1 MFFKNAAMRFTAG
14 VLIASAMAAPA
25 LAVAGVT
32 NTGSSK
38 LNLRAQASS
47 SSSVVTKIP
56 GGSSVEVL
64 NTDTAGWYQISFSG
78 MTGYV
83 ASQYV
88 DLVQQPETVR
98 GRIADGP
105 LNIRSAPSTS
115 GAKCGKLYAGDEVEI
130 LEQLDGWYRINKGY
144 VSAGYVTLLTES
156 VTQSAEAVET
166 ITPIEIVAPVE
177 IAAAPA
183 AQAPAETEELY
194 GRIVDGP
201 LNIRSA
207 PSTSGS
213 KCGKLYAGKVVKLL
227 ESLDGWY
234 RIEGGYI
241 SADYVAIVDES
252 AMSASTVADQ
262 AVELAM
268 QYVGYPYVY
277 GGSSPKGFDCSG
289 FTSYIYKQFGISL
302 NRSAAS
308 QLDNG
313 TPVAMSELLPGD
325 LVLFKKAGTGSKRAS
340 HVGIYIGNHKFVHAS
355 TYGVGVIVNDL
366 SDAYYTT
373 GFVGGRRVV

>member
-1 MFFKNAAMRFTAG
+1 MFFKRVVMRITAG
-14 VLIASAMAAPA
+14 ILTVSALAAPA
-25 LAVAGVT
+25 MAVQGVT

-38 LNLRAQASS
+38 LNLRAEASAAGS
-47 SSSVVTKIP
+47 ALTKIP
-56 GGSSVEVL
+56 GGSTVEVL
-64 NTDTAGWYQISFSG
+64 NTDLNGWYQISFSG

-88 DLVQQPETVR
+88 DLAQESAAVQ
-98 GRIADGP
+98 GRITNGP
-105 LNIRSAPSTS
+105 LNIRST
-115 GAKCGKLYAGDEVEI
+115 
-130 LEQLDGWYRINKGY
+130 
-144 VSAGYVTLLTES
+144 
-156 VTQSAEAVET
+156 
-166 ITPIEIVAPVE
+166 
-177 IAAAPA
+177 
-183 AQAPAETEELY
+183 
-194 GRIVDGP
+194 
-201 LNIRSA
+201 

-213 KCGKLYAGKVVKLL
+213 KCGKLYAGQEVEIL

-234 RIEGGYI
+234 RIAQGYVSADYVTILTSGAPAAVALSAEPAPAAEASAEAAAPAEQTSVDDAVYARVNVSSLNVRSAPSTGAEKCGKLYAGKVVEVLETLDGWYRFDGGYI
-241 SADYVAIVDES
+241 SADYVTLVDAS
-252 AMSASTVADQ
+252 ALATSSIADQ
-262 AVELAM
+262 AVELALS
-268 QYVGYPYVY
+268 YLGSPYVY

-289 FTSYIYKQFGISL
+289 FTSYIYKQFGITL
-302 NRSAAS
+302 NRSAAN

-340 HVGIYIGNHKFVHAS
+340 HVGIYIGNHQFVHAS

>member
-1 MFFKNAAMRFTAG
+1 MFFKTAVMRFTAG
-14 VLIASAMAAPA
+14 VLALSTMAVPA

-47 SSSVVTKIP
+47 ASSVLTKIP
-56 GGSSVEVL
+56 GGSNVEVL
-64 NTDTAGWYQISFSG
+64 STETAGWYQISFSG

-88 DLVQQPETVR
+88 DLVKQPETVR
-98 GRIADGP
+98 GRITDGPLNVRSTPSTSGAKCGKLYAGTEVEILEQLSGWYRIDKGYISADYVTLLTETSAPAETAETVTPVDIVAAAPAEQAPAAAPVPAESEELYGRIIDGP

-115 GAKCGKLYAGDEVEI
+115 GA
-130 LEQLDGWYRINKGY
+130 
-144 VSAGYVTLLTES
+144 
-156 VTQSAEAVET
+156 
-166 ITPIEIVAPVE
+166 
-177 IAAAPA
+177 
-183 AQAPAETEELY
+183 
-194 GRIVDGP
+194 
-201 LNIRSA
+201 
-207 PSTSGS
+207 

-234 RIEGGYI
+234 RIENGYI
-241 SADYVAIVDES
+241 SADYVSIVDES
-252 AMSASTVADQ
+252 ALDASSVAQQ
-262 AVELAM
+262 AVEFAM
-268 QYVGYPYVY
+268 QYLGYPYVY

-289 FTSYIYKQFGISL
+289 FTAYVYKQFGISL
-302 NRSAAS
+302 NRSAAN

-340 HVGIYIGNHKFVHAS
+340 HVGLYIGDHKFIHAS
-355 TYGVGVIVNDL
+355 TYGVGVIINDL

-373 GFVGGRRVV
+373 GFVGGRRVL